1 MRIALVNVRTI
12 VTGDWRNPLAAGDTI
27 LCEDGLITRV
37 GTASAQEVEACD
49 LVIDAGG
56 ATALPGMIDSQVH
69 VVFGDYTPRQKT
81 VGFLESYLHA
91 GVTTAI
97 SASEVH
103 LPGRPKDAAGVKA
116 LAVCAHKHWENYRP
130 GGIKVYGG
138 SIILE
143 PTLTPDDLRE
153 VAAHGVRLAK
163 AGFGAFKDPAD
174 YAPLMQAAREAGM
187 ITNVHTG
194 GASIPDALPV
204 IKGEHLRAMNPHVS
218 FHINGGPV
226 AMPDEDFEPIIA
238 ETQIAAQVCIAGNLR
253 TMFLTADLC
262 WKHAA
267 YDRFLIAT
275 DTPTGSGIMPLGM
288 IYTITYLAALR
299 NHVPPEVWIAA
310 ATGNNAEIYGINTG
324 KIAVGRTA
332 DILIADQPLGGSQ
345 PDLLS
350 SLAHGDVYGLGAVIA
365 GGEPIF
371 VGKSRNTP
379 PPTRKVQ
386 VVSSR
391 LGRDFES
398 RRN

>member
-1 MRIALVNVRTI
+1 MKIAIVNIKTI
-12 VTGDWRNPLAAGDTI
+12 VTGNWRDPLRSGDTI
-27 LCEDGLITRV
+27 LCEGDLITRV
-37 GTASAQEVEACD
+37 GTASAEEVEACD
-49 LVIDAGG
+49 LVIDAGC
-56 ATALPGMIDSQVH
+56 ATVLPGMIDSQVH

-103 LPGRPKDAAGVKA
+103 LPGSPKDAAGVKA
-116 LAVCAHKHWENYRP
+116 LAVCAHKHWENYKP
-130 GGIKVYGG
+130 GGIKVHGG

-143 PTLTPDDLRE
+143 PTLTSDDLRE
-153 VAAHGVRLAK
+153 VAAAGVRLAK
-163 AGFGAFKDPAD
+163 AGFGAFKDPTE
-174 YAPLMQAAREAGM
+174 YAPLMDAAREAGM

-238 ETQIAAQVCIAGNLR
+238 ETDIAAQVCIAGNLR
-253 TMFLTADLC
+253 TMLMTSDLC
-262 WKHAA
+262 WKHDA
-267 YDRFLIAT
+267 YDRFLVAT

-288 IYTITYLAALR
+288 VYTLTYLAALR
-299 NHVPPEVWIAA
+299 NTVSPEVWIAA

-324 KIAVGRTA
+324 KIEVGRIA

-345 PDLLS
+345 PDMLS
-350 SLAHGDVYGLGAVIA
+350 SLAHGDIYGLGAVIA
-365 GGEPIF
+365 AGEPIF

-386 VVSSR
+386 VAANR
-391 LGRDFES
+391 LERSFES
-398 RRN
+398 HRN